1 MKLKNHTIIT
11 LLLLLVWVGC
21 ISPPED
27 FPTVP
32 QIDFNDL
39 EFVPTSGSDSLIIT
53 LDFRDAEGD
62 LGLNATD
69 IYPPFNELIYLTD
82 DAGQFITY
90 SERPEDAPDFNNR
103 DWVIFP
109 LINNQEIKDT
119 IWVKENEDYYNIL
132 VKFFIKRGGNYS
144 EFNWSDPPYFTTFNG
159 RFPRMLDEE
168 QERAIEG
175 EIRYSMLSLGWNSVF
190 RNDTLKLEIKVKDRA
205 LNESNIVSTPDF
217 TLSQITR

>member
-11 LLLLLVWVGC
+11 LLLLSVWVGC

-32 QIDFNDL
+32 QIDFNNL
-39 EFVPTSGSDSLIIT
+39 EFVQTSGSDSLIIT

-69 IYPPFNELIYLTD
+69 IYPPFNELTYITD

-119 IWVKENEDYYNIL
+119 LWVAENEDYYNIL
-132 VKFFIKRGGNYS
+132 VKFFIKRGGNYT

-159 RFPRMLDEE
+159 RFPRMLEEE
-168 QERAIEG
+168 QQRAIEG

-205 LNESNIVSTPDF
+205 LNESNVVSTPDF
-217 TLSQITR
+217 TLSQIER

>member
-11 LLLLLVWVGC
+11 LLLLLIWVGC

>member
-39 EFVPTSGSDSLIIT
+39 EFVQTSGSDSLIIT